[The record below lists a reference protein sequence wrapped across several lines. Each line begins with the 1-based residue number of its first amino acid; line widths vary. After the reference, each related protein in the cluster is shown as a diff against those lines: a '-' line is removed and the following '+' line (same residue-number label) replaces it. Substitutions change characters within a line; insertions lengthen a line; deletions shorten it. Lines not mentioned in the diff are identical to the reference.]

1 FPCRISKTEGYK
13 SIPIFLRAL
22 QYTQELVPTF
32 QKNTGDSFYWLPVIP
47 FGTSIRKSSRNKTD
61 KETGEKSIQSSE
73 KEVNK
78 DVLCYDED
86 CYEHIKEV
94 NWEKVIDKS
103 ITMKCEAIFLA
114 LKWDLSLIK
123 EIKPKKE
130 RKNKIPTEEELNEEL
145 KKRGLI

>member
-1 FPCRISKTEGYK
+1 MNIFLLGVPGCGKSELFRRLTKKLEGKGLFSKFPRVDDFPKLWAIFMEDQKSQKWERCRPTEDGGYK
-13 SIPIFLRAL
+13 
-22 QYTQELVPTF
+22 V
-32 QKNTGDSFYWLPVIP
+32 
-47 FGTSIRKSSRNKTD
+47 TD
-61 KETGEKSIQSSE
+61 DTVWDDIL

-86 CYEHIKEV
+86 INTHVKDI
-94 NWEKVIDKS
+94 NWDKVIDKS

-130 RKNKIPTEEELNEEL
+130 RK
-145 KKRGLI
+145 KKCTT